1 MAKQGRVRRVMKAI
15 YAVRFTC
22 HAFST
27 AADGESAM
35 LPHDHG
41 PLISLSNCQC
51 PVTPTGCL
59 RGMPLASDLTPHLS
73 LHVRHP
79 TGRPRQGR
87 QSDTADVPMRPR
99 WLHACVG
106 TAAAGGDHAT
116 LTVSRLWQQR
126 IAHCAAATNRHR

>member
-27 AADGESAM
+27 AADGESAI

-41 PLISLSNCQC
+41 PQISLSNCQC

-59 RGMPLASDLTPHLS
+59 RGMPLASDLTPHLTGS
-73 LHVRHP
+73 LHLRHP
-79 TGRPRQGR
+79 TSRPRQGR
-87 QSDTADVPMRPR
+87 QSDTADVPTGMRPR
-99 WLHACVG
+99 
-106 TAAAGGDHAT
+106 
-116 LTVSRLWQQR
+116 
-126 IAHCAAATNRHR
+126 